1 MTPER
6 EGLETRGWNLR
17 TTRVSDL
24 SGTALDNP
32 WQEIEITAKVEI
44 LPMGLGR
51 GGRGERKVVV
61 LKR

>member
-44 LPMGLGR
+44 LPMGAG
-51 GGRGERKVVV
+51 
-61 LKR
+61 